1 MLILW
6 FFIIELSFAQVF
18 EMNCEVRT
26 PGGELVAKLPLFR
39 PILVFNELQLPHPI
53 GSELWQPFSL
63 KGPLV
68 LVSYGVTTQDES
80 WDDYHSADIKG
91 KIAVVLSGV
100 PFNDTVRFRLPDW
113 TAARKIDN
121 AANHGAA
128 GVVFIGNPLRERAD
142 DPHRS
147 RLLRMRDR
155 PQSNIPA
162 IVLGTAQLEHI
173 LFRTYSETIRGWTS
187 PASIPEAIAY
197 VSEEEGK
204 PYGPVELGLTL
215 SASIMHDPLKKVE
228 SEHYATYYFEN
239 PSMKGQIEKIIKA
252 HEEGYKRMTKDMGVE
267 ALGKIIYV
275 SFPDWKMKWILT
287 GHIGYGWASG
297 GFIFEVDDGTNFIDP
312 FHETCHLLQE
322 RLNPLYRGPLN
333 EGFATYWGGWRGQDV
348 HELTRENLMRIKKD
362 LFPFSVLLGDTAFD
376 ARTSEYRWWGYEEGG
391 SINRY
396 MIDRWGMAKYI
407 QFWKLLRTG
416 EYETNLKALKTVY
429 GRSPKEIE
437 KDWREF
443 LAQGNNN

>member
-1 MLILW
+1 M
-6 FFIIELSFAQVF
+6 
-18 EMNCEVRT
+18 
-26 PGGELVAKLPLFR
+26 
-39 PILVFNELQLPHPI
+39 
-53 GSELWQPFSL
+53 
-63 KGPLV
+63 V
-68 LVSYGVTTQDES
+68 LVGYGITTEEGR
-80 WDDYHSADIKG
+80 WDDYQDAKIDG

-121 AANHGAA
+121 AANRGAA
-128 GVVFIGNPLRERAD
+128 GVVFIGNPLHERAD

-162 IVLGTAQLEHI
+162 IILGTAQLEHI

-228 SEHYATYYFEN
+228 SEHYVTYYFQN
-239 PSMKGQIEKIIKA
+239 PRTEGQIEKIIKA
-252 HEEGYKRMTKDMGVE
+252 HEEAYKRMTKDMGVE

-287 GHIGYGWASG
+287 GHIGYGWASE
-297 GFIFEVDDGTNFIDP
+297 GFIFEVDDGTNYIDP
-312 FHETCHLLQE
+312 FHETCHLLQK

-333 EGFATYWGGWRGQDV
+333 EGFATYWGGWCGQDV
-348 HELTRENLMRIKKD
+348 HELTRENLKRIKKG

-376 ARTSEYRWWGYEEGG
+376 AQASAYRWWGYEESG

-396 MIDRWGMAKYI
+396 MIDTWDMTKYI

-416 EYETNLKALKTVY
+416 EYETNLRALKTVY
-429 GRSPKEIE
+429 GESPEEIE
-437 KDWREF
+437 KEWREF
-443 LAQGNNN
+443 LAQGKSK